1 MIKCMRPLQSARNQ
15 ASLETPLKAEELLS
29 AHFNLA
35 VLEDQTSR
43 HTNPD
48 AEKSPGQHPERG
60 TFNLSTRRPDL
71 YQDSES
77 LR

>member
-1 MIKCMRPLQSARNQ
+1 MHVALQSARNQ
-15 ASLETPLKAEELLS
+15 SSLETPLKAEELLS

-35 VLEDQTSR
+35 VLKDQTIK

-48 AEKSPGQHPERG
+48 AEKSPDNTPERR
-60 TFNLSTRRPDL
+60 TFNLSTRQPDL
-71 YQDSES
+71 RQDSES